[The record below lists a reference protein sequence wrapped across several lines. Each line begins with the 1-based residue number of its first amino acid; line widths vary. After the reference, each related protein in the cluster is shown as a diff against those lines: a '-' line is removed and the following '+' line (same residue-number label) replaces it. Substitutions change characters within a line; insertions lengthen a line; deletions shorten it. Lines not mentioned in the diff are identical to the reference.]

1 MTKVIPMTYPL
12 WEQLEQ
18 LKTATWVDLT
28 HTFDETIPCF
38 SEFERANVSTLFNVA
53 DDGFYVQNWNIVT
66 QYGTHI
72 DAPIHFVEKTRY
84 LHEIDLKELVLPL
97 VVLDFSQE
105 VAADADF
112 ILTRDH
118 IKQWETEH
126 GSIEPGTFVAFRSD
140 WSKRWPDIVHFENKD
155 AEGQLHLPGW
165 GLDALQYLLEDR
177 QVQSIGHETF
187 DTDASVDVVKNGD
200 IVGERYV
207 LGQDTY
213 QLELLT
219 NLDQLLT
226 RGAIIYA
233 ISPKPNKAPGFPVRA
248 FAIKP

>member
-1 MTKVIPMTYPL
+1 MTYPL

-38 SEFERANVSTLFNVA
+38 SEFERAKVSTLFNVA

-112 ILTRDH
+112 ILMRDH

-140 WSKRWPDIVHFENKD
+140 WSKRWPDIEHFENKD

-219 NLDQLLT
+219 NLDQLPT

>member
-38 SEFERANVSTLFNVA
+38 SEFERAKVSTLFNVA

-118 IKQWETEH
+118 IKQWELEH

-140 WSKRWPDIVHFENKD
+140 WSKRWPDIEHFENKD

-219 NLDQLLT
+219 NLDQLPT

>member
-1 MTKVIPMTYPL
+1 MTKVLPMTYPL

-38 SEFERANVSTLFNVA
+38 SEFERAKVSTLFNVA

-140 WSKRWPDIVHFENKD
+140 WSKRWPDIEHFENKD

-219 NLDQLLT
+219 NLDQLPT

>member
-1 MTKVIPMTYPL
+1 MTYPL

-38 SEFERANVSTLFNVA
+38 SEFERAKVSTLFNVA

-112 ILTRDH
+112 ILTREH

-140 WSKRWPDIVHFENKD
+140 WSKRWPDIEHFENKD

-219 NLDQLLT
+219 NLDQLPT

>member
-38 SEFERANVSTLFNVA
+38 SEFERAKVSTLFNVA

-140 WSKRWPDIVHFENKD
+140 WSKRWPDIEHFENKD

-177 QVQSIGHETF
+177 QVKSIGHETF
-187 DTDASVDVVKNGD
+187 DTDASIDVAKNGD

-207 LGQDTY
+207 LGQDTF

-219 NLDQLLT
+219 NLDQLPT

>member
-1 MTKVIPMTYPL
+1 MTKVISMTYPL

-38 SEFERANVSTLFNVA
+38 SEFERAKVSTLFNVA

-140 WSKRWPDIVHFENKD
+140 WSKRWPDIEHFENKD

-219 NLDQLLT
+219 NLDQLPT

-233 ISPKPNKAPGFPVRA
+233 ISQKPNKAPGFPVRA

>member
-1 MTKVIPMTYPL
+1 MTYPL

-38 SEFERANVSTLFNVA
+38 SEFERAKVSTLFNVA

-140 WSKRWPDIVHFENKD
+140 WSKRWPDIEHFENKD

-219 NLDQLLT
+219 NLDQLPT

>member
-1 MTKVIPMTYPL
+1 MTYPL
-12 WEQLEQ
+12 WKQLEQ

-38 SEFERANVSTLFNVA
+38 SEFERAKISTLFNVA

-118 IKQWETEH
+118 IKQWETKH

-140 WSKRWPDIVHFENKD
+140 WSKRWPDIEHFENKD

-177 QVQSIGHETF
+177 QVKSIGHETF

-219 NLDQLLT
+219 NLDQLPT

>member
-38 SEFERANVSTLFNVA
+38 SEFERAKVSTLFNVA

-140 WSKRWPDIVHFENKD
+140 WSKRWPDIEHFENKD

-177 QVQSIGHETF
+177 QVKSIGHETL
-187 DTDASVDVVKNGD
+187 DTDASVDVAKNGD

-207 LGQDTY
+207 LGQDTF

-219 NLDQLLT
+219 NLDQLPT

>member
-38 SEFERANVSTLFNVA
+38 SEFERAKVSTLFNVA

-140 WSKRWPDIVHFENKD
+140 WSKRWPDIEHFENKD

-219 NLDQLLT
+219 NLDQLPT
-226 RGAIIYA
+226 RDAIIYA

>member
-1 MTKVIPMTYPL
+1 MTKVISMNYPL

-18 LKTATWVDLT
+18 LKTSTWVDLT

-38 SEFERANVSTLFNVA
+38 SEFERAKVSTLFNVA

-112 ILTRDH
+112 ILTREH
-118 IKQWETEH
+118 IKQWEAEY

-140 WSKRWPDIVHFENKD
+140 WSKRWPDIERFENKD

-177 QVQSIGHETF
+177 QVKSIGHETF
-187 DTDASVDVVKNGD
+187 DTDASVDVAKNGD

-207 LGQDTY
+207 LGQDTF

-219 NLDQLLT
+219 NLDQLPT

>member
-1 MTKVIPMTYPL
+1 MTYPL

-38 SEFERANVSTLFNVA
+38 SEFERAKVSTLFNVA

-84 LHEIDLKELVLPL
+84 LHEIDIKELVLPL

-112 ILTRDH
+112 ILTRNH

-140 WSKRWPDIVHFENKD
+140 WSKRWPDIEHFENKD

-219 NLDQLLT
+219 NLDQLPT

>member
-1 MTKVIPMTYPL
+1 MTKVISMTYPL

-18 LKTATWVDLT
+18 LKTATLVDLT

-38 SEFERANVSTLFNVA
+38 SEFERAKVSTLFNVA

-140 WSKRWPDIVHFENKD
+140 WSKRWPDIEHFENKD

-219 NLDQLLT
+219 NLDQLPT

>member
-38 SEFERANVSTLFNVA
+38 SEFERAKVSTLFNVA

-140 WSKRWPDIVHFENKD
+140 WSKRWPDIEHFENKD

-177 QVQSIGHETF
+177 QVKSIGHETF
-187 DTDASVDVVKNGD
+187 DTDASVDVAKNGD

-207 LGQDTY
+207 LGQDTF

-219 NLDQLLT
+219 NLDQLPT

>member
-38 SEFERANVSTLFNVA
+38 SEFERAKVSTLFNVA

-66 QYGTHI
+66 QYVTHI

-140 WSKRWPDIVHFENKD
+140 WSKRWPDIEHFENKD

-207 LGQDTY
+207 LGKDTY

-219 NLDQLLT
+219 NLDQLPT

>member
-1 MTKVIPMTYPL
+1 MTKVISMTYPL
-12 WEQLEQ
+12 WEQLEK
-18 LKTATWVDLT
+18 LKTATLVDLT

-38 SEFERANVSTLFNVA
+38 SEFERAKVSTLFNVA

-140 WSKRWPDIVHFENKD
+140 WSKRWPDIEHFENKD

-219 NLDQLLT
+219 NLDQLPT

>member
-1 MTKVIPMTYPL
+1 MNYPL

-18 LKTATWVDLT
+18 LKTSTWVDLT

-38 SEFERANVSTLFNVA
+38 SEFERAKVSTLFNVA

-112 ILTRDH
+112 ILTREH
-118 IKQWETEH
+118 IKQWEAEH

-140 WSKRWPDIVHFENKD
+140 WSKRWPDIERFENKD
-155 AEGQLHLPGW
+155 AEGQLHLP
-165 GLDALQYLLEDR
+165 D
-177 QVQSIGHETF
+177 TF
-187 DTDASVDVVKNGD
+187 
-200 IVGERYV
+200 
-207 LGQDTY
+207 

-219 NLDQLLT
+219 NLDQLPT

>member
-1 MTKVIPMTYPL
+1 MTYPL
-12 WEQLEQ
+12 WKQLEQ
-18 LKTATWVDLT
+18 LKTSTWVDLT

-38 SEFERANVSTLFNVA
+38 SEFERAKVSTLFNVA

-66 QYGTHI
+66 QYGTHV

-140 WSKRWPDIVHFENKD
+140 WSKRWPDIEHFENKD

-177 QVQSIGHETF
+177 QVKSIGHETF

-219 NLDQLLT
+219 NLDQLPT

>member
-38 SEFERANVSTLFNVA
+38 SEFERAKVSTLFNVA

-97 VVLDFSQE
+97 VFLDFSQE

-140 WSKRWPDIVHFENKD
+140 WSKRWPDIEHFENKD

-219 NLDQLLT
+219 NLDQLPT